1 MDECT
6 DRLLDVQVLKFGT
19 YTLRT
24 GLVSPVYVDFREIF
38 GFPDLLCELAELI
51 FQASRE
57 AQYELVCGVPYTA
70 LPLATCL
77 SITHRLP
84 LLIRRK
90 EAKGYGTKRI
100 VEGKFVP
107 GQTCLI
113 VEDVVTFGTSI
124 LDTARIL
131 QQAGLKVTDAVV
143 LLDRAQGGAE
153 RLASCGIR
161 VWSVNTLP
169 QILKSLGSRGR
180 LDQDTICKVLDFLAA
195 HQYES
200 DASANGSA
208 LPPNEQLGASE
219 KVPRIISAA
228 AMSYGQRTLLPTT
241 APFATRLLSLME
253 EKRTNV
259 ALAADVLSCAEALA
273 LAEELGPEICMF
285 KIHADALGGFDESFH
300 LRLAEIAKRHRFLL
314 FEDRKFADIGSV
326 ARRQY
331 EGGIFRISHWAD
343 VVTVHAVAG
352 PSALLSLQEACSS
365 TDNGAF
371 IVSEMSCQGSLA
383 VGNYTQA
390 AVEMAKV
397 CRDFVAGFICTS
409 RVTTDPSWV
418 LVTPGVKLQEGG
430 DGQGQQYLTPE
441 EVIGRRGTDVIVVGR
456 GIIDADDRLATAQ
469 AYRHAAWQA
478 YEGRVAQI

>member
-131 QQAGLKVTDAVV
+131 QQAGL
-143 LLDRAQGGAE
+143 
-153 RLASCGIR
+153 
-161 VWSVNTLP
+161 
-169 QILKSLGSRGR
+169 
-180 LDQDTICKVLDFLAA
+180 
-195 HQYES
+195 
-200 DASANGSA
+200 
-208 LPPNEQLGASE
+208 